1 MTDNLMP
8 DLDPAAAT
16 AVAAQGSAPVVRPN
30 IAEPATGQT
39 GQEHLIAYTGLKGSA
54 PSAPDPVMMDVTPNL
69 PWDGLPGA
77 ALLVAMDAQEV
88 VAGPPVLRSHV
99 VRMKKI
105 AEAQAREGLDLTGF
119 VPALRKETEGA
130 RTDLGKLTAAKA
142 AAVALKTLTPQQI
155 DGVDA
160 LQAAPRAEAHAKIR
174 AAVERVASDALTKL
188 AKAEHEAMEQIE
200 HGSVQPTEADY
211 TQATELSAT
220 LNLLPVSLAVPL
232 LTKRLVENPAASGKG
247 LGLVAAMIPLLQ
259 GKHDTDPQWND
270 PSSGAMMLL
279 TQCEAVV
286 RDSNFYR
293 GHMRL
298 TAVHQLKLKV
308 QELASDYAHV
318 AGDERAGAF
327 LAARQPFFADL
338 GMAGVR

>member
-30 IAEPATGQT
+30 IAEPATGQA

-54 PSAPDPVMMDVTPNL
+54 PSAPDPVMM
-69 PWDGLPGA
+69 
-77 ALLVAMDAQEV
+77 
-88 VAGPPVLRSHV
+88 
-99 VRMKKI
+99 
-105 AEAQAREGLDLTGF
+105 AE
-119 VPALRKETEGA
+119 
-130 RTDLGKLTAAKA
+130 LGKLTAAKA